1 MAGEKVTG
9 PIKGVG
15 MAFQNPTLMPWRTTM
30 DNILLPME
38 VVEPHKRHFRRNRA
52 EYEERAMKLL
62 RTVGLADF
70 ARRFPW
76 QLSGGMQQRSNLC
89 RALIHEPELLM
100 LDEPFG
106 ALDAFTREELW
117 GVMQALWLEKR
128 FTGVLVT
135 HDLREAVYLADTVY
149 VMSRRPGRI
158 VLTQQDR
165 HPAAAHARHD
175 LRAAFRRHRARAAR
189 PHLAG
194 ACMTDLRREALRI
207 AMPWLATAVLLVI
220 WELACI
226 VFDIPEIILPRPTKI
241 FTVFVAR
248 FDILMAYCWDTLW
261 TTVIGFLLAIAG
273 GLLLGLAIGA
283 SPFVYSGLYPLL
295 IAFNAIPKVA
305 LVPILM
311 IWVGVGS
318 LPAVITAFVISFFPI
333 VVNVAT
339 GLATIEPEMRDVL
352 RSLGATRT
360 EILTK
365 VGIPRAMPYLF
376 ASLKVAIT
384 LAFIGSVISETV
396 GGNNGIGFLMLS
408 ASARND
414 APTTFAGLFAIA
426 IMGVLMYAICALVE
440 KRMTRW
446 AFRGELVS

>member
-1 MAGEKVTG
+1 
-9 PIKGVG
+9 
-15 MAFQNPTLMPWRTTM
+15 
-30 DNILLPME
+30 
-38 VVEPHKRHFRRNRA
+38 
-52 EYEERAMKLL
+52 
-62 RTVGLADF
+62 
-70 ARRFPW
+70 
-76 QLSGGMQQRSNLC
+76 
-89 RALIHEPELLM
+89 
-100 LDEPFG
+100 
-106 ALDAFTREELW
+106 
-117 GVMQALWLEKR
+117 
-128 FTGVLVT
+128 
-135 HDLREAVYLADTVY
+135 
-149 VMSRRPGRI
+149 
-158 VLTQQDR
+158 
-165 HPAAAHARHD
+165 
-175 LRAAFRRHRARAAR
+175 
-189 PHLAG
+189 
-194 ACMTDLRREALRI
+194 MTPLQREALKL
-207 AMPWLATAVLLVI
+207 AMPWLVMVVLLVI
-220 WELACI
+220 WEVCCI
-226 VFDIPEIILPRPTKI
+226 VFNVPEIILPKPTKI
-241 FTVFVAR
+241 FAVFVQR

-261 TTVIGFLLAIAG
+261 TTTVGFLLAIAG

-305 LVPILM
+305 IVPILM

-352 RSLGATRT
+352 RSLGATRL

-396 GGNNGIGFLMLS
+396 GGTNGIGFLMLS
-408 ASARND
+408 AGARND

-426 IMGVLMYAICALVE
+426 IMGVAMYAVCALIE

-446 AFRGELVS
+446 AFRGEIVA

>member
-1 MAGEKVTG
+1 M
-9 PIKGVG
+9 
-15 MAFQNPTLMPWRTTM
+15 
-30 DNILLPME
+30 
-38 VVEPHKRHFRRNRA
+38 
-52 EYEERAMKLL
+52 
-62 RTVGLADF
+62 
-70 ARRFPW
+70 
-76 QLSGGMQQRSNLC
+76 S
-89 RALIHEPELLM
+89 
-100 LDEPFG
+100 
-106 ALDAFTREELW
+106 
-117 GVMQALWLEKR
+117 
-128 FTGVLVT
+128 
-135 HDLREAVYLADTVY
+135 DLK
-149 VMSRRPGRI
+149 
-158 VLTQQDR
+158 
-165 HPAAAHARHD
+165 
-175 LRAAFRRHRARAAR
+175 
-189 PHLAG
+189 
-194 ACMTDLRREALRI
+194 REALKH
-207 AMPWLATAVLLVI
+207 AMPWLFLAGLLIV
-220 WELACI
+220 WEVCCI
-226 VFDIPEIILPRPTKI
+226 VFQVPEIILPTPTKI
-241 FTVFVAR
+241 FSVFFQR

-261 TTVIGFLLAIAG
+261 TTTVGFLLAIAF

-283 SPFVYSGLYPLL
+283 SPFIYSGLYPLL

-305 LVPILM
+305 IVPILM

-352 RSLGATRT
+352 RSLGASRL

-426 IMGVLMYAICALVE
+426 IMGVAMYAVCAMVE

-446 AFRGELVS
+446 AFRGEIVA

>member
-1 MAGEKVTG
+1 MT
-9 PIKGVG
+9 
-15 MAFQNPTLMPWRTTM
+15 
-30 DNILLPME
+30 E
-38 VVEPHKRHFRRNRA
+38 V
-52 EYEERAMKLL
+52 
-62 RTVGLADF
+62 
-70 ARRFPW
+70 
-76 QLSGGMQQRSNLC
+76 
-89 RALIHEPELLM
+89 
-100 LDEPFG
+100 
-106 ALDAFTREELW
+106 
-117 GVMQALWLEKR
+117 
-128 FTGVLVT
+128 
-135 HDLREAVYLADTVY
+135 
-149 VMSRRPGRI
+149 
-158 VLTQQDR
+158 
-165 HPAAAHARHD
+165 
-175 LRAAFRRHRARAAR
+175 
-189 PHLAG
+189 
-194 ACMTDLRREALRI
+194 RREVLRH
-207 AMPWLATAVLLVI
+207 AMPWLVMAGLLIV
-220 WELACI
+220 WEVAC
-226 VFDIPEIILPRPTKI
+226 VAFDIPEILLPRPTRI
-241 FTVFVAR
+241 FAVFVTR
-248 FDILMAYCWDTLW
+248 FDVLMIFCGQTLW
-261 TTVIGFLLAIAG
+261 TTVMGFLLAIAG

-408 ASARND
+408 AGARND

-426 IMGVLMYAICALVE
+426 IMGVAMYAVCALVE

-446 AFRGELVS
+446 AFRGEIVG